1 MVTTLGLAAYT
12 RVDTPAPKR
21 RDFFIYIDE
30 FQSFTTLALANMLS
44 ELCKYR
50 VGFVVAHQY
59 LHQLT
64 PEIRHAV
71 LGNVGTFISFRV
83 GPEDASHVAREF
95 QSVFEPEDL
104 INLENYCIY
113 LKLLIDGIPS
123 WPFSA
128 RTVRSYENRLAP
140 RRY

>member
-1 MVTTLGLAAYT
+1 M

-21 RDFFIYIDE
+21 RDFFVYIDE

-44 ELCKYR
+44 ELRKYR
-50 VGFVVAHQY
+50 VGFAVAHQF

-83 GPEDASHVAREF
+83 GPEALRMLHTL
-95 QSVFEPEDL
+95 SVNSNQFL
-104 INLENYCIY
+104 NRMT
-113 LKLLIDGIPS
+113 S
-123 WPFSA
+123 QTW
-128 RTVRSYENRLAP
+128 RTTAFF
-140 RRY
+140 